1 MADDDDLLLFAE
13 EDDSEESEPL
23 GEAWHILVVD
33 DEPEVHTVT
42 RIALKN
48 FTFANR
54 PLELHSAFTGA
65 EARELITSRK
75 FEFAIALIDVVME
88 SDLAGLDLVKWIREE
103 QKNLIMRLVLRT
115 GEPGQA
121 PEREVISNYDI
132 NDYKEK
138 TELTANKLFT
148 LMHSCLRSYRDIDSL
163 TKNKEGLEAIIQS
176 SRRIFAHQSLN
187 EFTQGALAQLS
198 ALLHV
203 DQGAF
208 YSEINS
214 LAAFHENDTS
224 NILAATGCFS
234 GFVGCKLEAA
244 LSNSNIDRELF
255 ERVLKEGGQIFGE
268 HFYIGVYDS
277 HLQRKNLLFLEGF
290 DKIDDLDKNL
300 VQFFGSN
307 VGVAFDNQD
316 LFAEEENSL
325 HEIIY
330 SLAEIIEGSPH
341 QNSHHVKRVA
351 KICRLLAEKSGQSKH
366 DIRLLFKA
374 SPLHDVG
381 KIAIPKSILKTPTKL
396 DEDEWEL
403 MRTHAQKGYGMF
415 ASSEIEILRAGANIA
430 ASHHENWDGSG
441 YPKGLVREAI
451 PMMGRITAVADVWDT
466 LLNRRFHKDAWP
478 LEDVLKYFSE
488 MKGKKFDPSLVDI
501 VLANQ
506 EELALIQ
513 STFRDS

>member
-1 MADDDDLLLFAE
+1 MADGDDLLLFAE
-13 EDDSEESEPL
+13 EDDPEEQEPL
-23 GEAWHILVVD
+23 GEPWHILVVD

-54 PLELHSAFTGA
+54 PLELHTANSAA
-65 EARELITSRK
+65 EARELLSTGDT
-75 FEFAIALIDVVME
+75 EFSIAIIDVVME

-103 QKNLIMRLVLRT
+103 QNNPIIRLVLRT

-148 LMHSCLRSYRDIDSL
+148 LMHSCLRSYRDINAL
-163 TKNKEGLEAIIQS
+163 TKNKEGLEVIIRS
-176 SRRIFAHQSLN
+176 SRRLFAHQSLN

-214 LAAFHENDTS
+214 LAAFHEDDTS
-224 NILAATGCFS
+224 NILAATGRFS

-255 ERVLKEGGQIFGE
+255 DRVLKEGGQIFGE
-268 HFYIGVYDS
+268 HYYIGVYDS
-277 HLQRKNLLFLEGF
+277 HAQRKNLLFLEGV
-290 DKIDDLDKNL
+290 DKINELDKNL
-300 VQFFGSN
+300 VQFFGAN

-316 LFAEEENSL
+316 QFAEEESSL
-325 HEIIY
+325 HEIICG
-330 SLAEIIEGSPH
+330 LAEIIEGSPQ
-341 QNSHHVKRVA
+341 QNSQHVKRVA
-351 KICRLLAEKSGQSKH
+351 NICRLLAEKSGQSEH
-366 DIRLLFKA
+366 NIQLIFKA

-381 KIAIPKSILKTPTKL
+381 KIAIPKSILNTPAKL

-403 MRTHAQKGYGMF
+403 MRTHAQKGHDMF
-415 ASSEIEILRAGANIA
+415 ASSEIEVLRTGAIIA
-430 ASHHENWDGSG
+430 ISHHENWDGSG
-441 YPKGLVREAI
+441 YPKGLVGDAI
-451 PMMGRITAVADVWDT
+451 PMMGRITAVADVWDN
-466 LLNRRFHKDAWP
+466 LLNRRYYKDPWL
-478 LEDVLKYFSE
+478 LEDAVKYFSA
-488 MKGKKFDPSLVDI
+488 MKSKQFDPVLVDI

-506 EELALIQ
+506 EELALIR
-513 STFRDS
+513 SMFPDS